1 MWRLLFSSSHIAHFL
16 FRIPVINQLLLGY
29 PFLSTFPYEY
39 LKGSFDLGRV
49 FMFKWTVNFKFL
61 PEEYFV
67 SKPHAISLLL
77 LTIAGNYQPLS
88 LVESV

>member
-1 MWRLLFSSSHIAHFL
+1 
-16 FRIPVINQLLLGY
+16 
-29 PFLSTFPYEY
+29 
-39 LKGSFDLGRV
+39 
-49 FMFKWTVNFKFL
+49 MFKWTVNFKFL